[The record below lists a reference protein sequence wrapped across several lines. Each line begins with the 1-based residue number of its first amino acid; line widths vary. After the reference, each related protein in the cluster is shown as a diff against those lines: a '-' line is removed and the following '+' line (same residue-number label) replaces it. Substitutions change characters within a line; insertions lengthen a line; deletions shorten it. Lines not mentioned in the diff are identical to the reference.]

1 MSKPSKKSICLILAT
16 KGYPGD
22 YPKNTEIKNLS
33 ELKNNDEFYIFH
45 AETKLINNKVFSNG
59 GRVLSI
65 VVCGDNY
72 LECRNKVYEIAD
84 IIDWPEKY
92 YRSDIGANI

>member
-1 MSKPSKKSICLILAT
+1 M
-16 KGYPGD
+16 
-22 YPKNTEIKNLS
+22 S

-45 AETKLINNKVFSNG
+45 AETKLINNKVFSNV

-65 VVCGDNY
+65 VVRGDNY

-92 YRSDIGANI
+92 YRSDIGANV